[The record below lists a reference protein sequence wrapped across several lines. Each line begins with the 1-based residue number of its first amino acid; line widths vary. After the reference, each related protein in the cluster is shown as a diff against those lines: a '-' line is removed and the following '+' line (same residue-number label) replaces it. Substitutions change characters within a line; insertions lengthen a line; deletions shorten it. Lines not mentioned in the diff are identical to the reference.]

1 MTEELPPYII
11 LILMIMSSPS
21 LKLECACHRKSK
33 NLRKGVRGLVVRKVA
48 PLRSSPLPLLL
59 PHFYHSTVSTY
70 IIFFYECHFYCFHY
84 CYCHTYTIPPLLSSL
99 LRNSPPAINSLD
111 LPVPLFHQGK
121 RATPQK
127 KVKGENNLFL
137 NLK

>member
-33 NLRKGVRGLVVRKVA
+33 SLRRRGKGVSRAYSRTPPFFSA
-48 PLRSSPLPLLL
+48 
-59 PHFYHSTVSTY
+59 STSTMHLYRCTPSTY

-84 CYCHTYTIPPLLSSL
+84 CYCPTSTIPPLLSSL
-99 LRNSPPAINSLD
+99 LRNSPPAITSLD

-127 KVKGENNLFL
+127 
-137 NLK
+137 